1 MKKNFTVNIGKQL
14 FNIDEDAFE
23 ILNSYLGRLRN
34 LFAADESRD
43 EIMADIEMRIAE
55 LLGQKVS
62 QKGQGIVVSE
72 YVKEVISEMGE
83 PGQLSD
89 NGNEQAPAGSSAR
102 TSGKLF
108 RDPVNRRVGGVAAGL
123 AAFIG
128 INPVWLRLVFLLS
141 TFLYGSG
148 PIVYIVLWIILP
160 EAQTTAEKLEMQ
172 RQQINID
179 NLRKELVAAGS
190 GIQKTGSSFLGSLGT
205 LVRTGFE
212 MLFRLLQWV
221 FHLIGRAFGLFLI
234 GLVLLTFV
242 FLGLAFL
249 VREDMG
255 ISGYNF
261 VSVTLVQ
268 VFQWLVPS
276 TSLQWLFYL
285 AFAMILVSL
294 SGLLIYSGLRLL
306 LRWPPLRWPVI
317 LAFSMLLLAGLIIS
331 GNALYRYSKSTD
343 TAVSVNSH
351 TTLPMPAGRLHIQ
364 SGPWDLQQVINPLIA
379 DSSMNYAKDAFGEI
393 NLSLRPAP
401 GDSLLVTLIRTS
413 SATNESMAKDFA
425 SSIHYNWTISDTLFG
440 LHPYFSMPFDD
451 GMHYQELNVVLG
463 IPVGRELFLDPSVSW
478 KVRYSDFNNVSDD
491 GGIYLMTR
499 HGLSRPDTAMV
510 ASEVPQ

>member
-23 ILNSYLGRLRN
+23 ILNSYLSRLRN

-55 LLGQKVS
+55 LLGHRVS

-72 YVKEVISEMGE
+72 FVREVISEMGE

-89 NGNEQAPAGSSAR
+89 SGSEQGSSATSSR
-102 TSGKLF
+102 TTGKLF
-108 RDPVNRRVGGVAAGL
+108 RDPINRKVGGVASGL

-128 INPVWLRLVFLLS
+128 INPIWIRLVFLLS

-160 EAQTTAEKLEMQ
+160 EAQTTVEKLEMQ

-179 NLRKELVAAGS
+179 NLHKELVAAGS
-190 GIQKTGSSFLGSLGT
+190 GIQKSGSSFLGSLGT

-212 MLFRLLQWV
+212 ILFRLLRWV
-221 FHLIGRAFGLFLI
+221 FQIIGRVFGLFLI
-234 GLVLLTFV
+234 GLVLLSFV

-255 ISGYNF
+255 IGGYNF

-285 AFAMILVSL
+285 AFAMVLVSL
-294 SGLLIYSGLRLL
+294 SGLLIYAGLRLL

-317 LAFSMLLLAGLIIS
+317 LAFSMLLFAGLLIS

-343 TAVSVNSH
+343 AAVSVNNH

-379 DSSMNYAKDAFGEI
+379 DSSMKYADDAFGEI

-401 GDSLLVTLIRTS
+401 GDSLMVTLIRTS
-413 SATNESMAKDFA
+413 SATNESMARDFA
-425 SSIHYNWTISDTLFG
+425 TAIHYNWTISDTLFG
-440 LHPYFSMPFDD
+440 LPPYFSMPFND
-451 GMHYQELNVVLG
+451 GMHYQELNVILG
-463 IPVGRELFLDPSVSW
+463 IPAGRELFLDPSISW

-499 HGLSRPDTAMV
+499 HGLSRPDSTAV
-510 ASEVPQ
+510 ATGLNR